1 MTETNE
7 IIQTCRKKLLE
18 FVETW
23 GSTTSLDMLIDIYNE
38 IRYSGMNEDEV
49 KQKYLKI
56 LYNLK
61 ESNGLHTILEEGDRI
76 AMKSFLND
84 FLKVEYDGEN
94 YYLGENDF
102 NKLSVDEFYQILIEV
117 KYLKNKENTINVSKY
132 KA

>member
-1 MTETNE
+1 MIETYD
-7 IIQTCRKKLLE
+7 IIQICRKKLLE
-18 FVETW
+18 FIKAW
-23 GSTTSLDMLIDIYNE
+23 NSITSLDMLINIYNE
-38 IRYSGMNEDEV
+38 IRYSAINENEAE
-49 KQKYLKI
+49 QKYLKI